1 MPDLPVIIAVIGK
14 MQPAMNSVL
23 SIRCERSSK
32 MSEKVC
38 FNGLE
43 TEEKLNYLNEEIKAL
58 AFRQNQILG
67 DLEYLGKQLRKVEI
81 IQEDRIDA
89 GLTAIVSEIG
99 DISKKMER
107 LAGMETVLHT
117 IKADVKILKEL

>member
-1 MPDLPVIIAVIGK
+1 
-14 MQPAMNSVL
+14 MQPAMNCVL

-81 IQEDRIDA
+81 VQEDRIDA